1 MIVELRFDRDRSRRW
16 MQRVVGTL
24 VQQKFD
30 VRVTWVE
37 TAAKKPR
44 GLELLFDLERMLLRK
59 GAAGGADPL
68 SPEEIANARMPD
80 GDADIV
86 IDLSNSEQ
94 KSATGSARWVKPLYN
109 GVAGEDGILGAVLA
123 GDLPCIEICDVT
135 RGEVV
140 ARGMPSAENAAGLS
154 GALDTTMART
164 VTLVLAALKGGVSGQ
179 DVAART
185 ATRKPASAAPHVL
198 KGLASHLVR
207 EIYRLC
213 CYAPH
218 WHVGWRFVDDEG
230 VWQRSDLSGPAWKVI
245 ADPKVHFY
253 ADPFPVTWQGR
264 TFVFAEELDHRV
276 GKGFISAIEF
286 GADGPTGLARPVL
299 EEAWHLSYPQLLEH
313 GGDLWMVPESMG
325 NRDVAIY
332 RCVEFPYRWER
343 SATLL
348 SDVLL
353 SDATIT
359 QHEGRYYLFG
369 AQWDGV
375 GGYSDT
381 LAIYHAADLFGPW
394 LPHDAN
400 PVLVDRYSTRPAGNF
415 VRRGGQLWRPIQDS
429 SFGYGCR
436 LVLAEVL
443 ELTPHTFRQRV
454 HTDISPGQFWPGRKL
469 HTLNRAGRLEVID
482 GSRIQPKWTAFGA

>member
-37 TAAKKPR
+37 AAAKKPP

-68 SPEEIANARMPD
+68 SREEIANAHMPD

-94 KSATGSARWVKPLYN
+94 KNATGNARWLKPLYN

-123 GDLPCIEICDVT
+123 GDLPCIEICDVA

-164 VTLVLAALKGGVSGQ
+164 LTLVLAALKGGVSGQ

-230 VWQRSDLSGPAWKVI
+230 VWQRGDLSGPAWKVI

-253 ADPFPVTWQGR
+253 AGT
-264 TFVFAEELDHRV
+264 
-276 GKGFISAIEF
+276 SA
-286 GADGPTGLARPVL
+286 A
-299 EEAWHLSYPQLLEH
+299 
-313 GGDLWMVPESMG
+313 
-325 NRDVAIY
+325 
-332 RCVEFPYRWER
+332 
-343 SATLL
+343 
-348 SDVLL
+348 
-353 SDATIT
+353 
-359 QHEGRYYLFG
+359 
-369 AQWDGV
+369 
-375 GGYSDT
+375 
-381 LAIYHAADLFGPW
+381 
-394 LPHDAN
+394 
-400 PVLVDRYSTRPAGNF
+400 VDRLGGRS
-415 VRRGGQLWRPIQDS
+415 RGGRS
-429 SFGYGCR
+429 
-436 LVLAEVL
+436 
-443 ELTPHTFRQRV
+443 
-454 HTDISPGQFWPGRKL
+454 
-469 HTLNRAGRLEVID
+469 
-482 GSRIQPKWTAFGA
+482 